1 MQTIQVTVIRKV
13 NAYNTKTTGKENLS
27 SARDDVSRAHP
38 PSLPSPLVLLPMP
51 VILAASA
58 AVSVVVERVDVAL
71 LVVVAVMW
79 QPVVLGVVVT
89 TSG

>member
-1 MQTIQVTVIRKV
+1 
-13 NAYNTKTTGKENLS
+13 
-27 SARDDVSRAHP
+27 
-38 PSLPSPLVLLPMP
+38 MP